1 MPPFINTRE
10 AIQMAKAEGLDKL
23 IVIPAHWQYDNND
36 TYLHTRTRNGLPVN
50 PREDLQNGIFH
61 LIYCEDAAGA
71 EVDCDSPD
79 AVAELTLAPSYSALA
94 EEFGVSYY
102 VALRGTLERFGL
114 FPKNANI
121 DIEASQMVTKLDGG
135 TVEVTDVKSQIAGA
149 MIEIPGDPY
158 PDKPETFTPADAVPI
173 NDPADTNDCLWEDT
187 EINIG
192 HHKNAKGIQGVEP
205 LGKVVHIG
213 PYRTNFNRDVTITL
227 PYTEEPI
234 NLDNVNVY
242 IFNELTQ
249 GWDSIEPHSINT
261 ADKLV
266 IIKTQVSGLFQVG
279 EKI

>member
-1 MPPFINTRE
+1 MRLSIEILFHGENRFIFPASLKGTPF
-10 AIQMAKAEGLDKL
+10 EGAFCYKPLE
-23 IVIPAHWQYDNND
+23 P
-36 TYLHTRTRNGLPVN
+36 
-50 PREDLQNGIFH
+50 
-61 LIYCEDAAGA
+61 
-71 EVDCDSPD
+71 
-79 AVAELTLAPSYSALA
+79 
-94 EEFGVSYY
+94 EEFGISYY

-158 PDKPETFTPADAVPI
+158 PDKSETFTPADAIPI

-187 EINIG
+187 VINVG

-205 LGKVVHIG
+205 LGKAVHIG
-213 PYRTNFNRDVTITL
+213 PYRTKFNRDVTITL

-234 NLDNVNVY
+234 DLENVNVY
-242 IFNELTQ
+242 LFNELTQ

-266 IIKTQVSGLFQVG
+266 KIKTQVSGLFQVG